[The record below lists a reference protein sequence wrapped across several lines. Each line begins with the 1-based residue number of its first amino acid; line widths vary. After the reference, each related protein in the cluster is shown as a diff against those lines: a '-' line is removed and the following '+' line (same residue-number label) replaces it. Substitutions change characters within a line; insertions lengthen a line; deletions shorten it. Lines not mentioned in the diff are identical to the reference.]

1 MIMPLIL
8 NVVIVSTKHLLHVY
22 HCQQSILVFIKSSI
36 QSPDS
41 FKVQVVQVT
50 IENLLVLGWI
60 RRAHCWFWDRPKRL
74 IRAPKGHSA
83 LWKMTRVDND

>member
-22 HCQQSILVFIKSSI
+22 HCQQSILVFIESSI

-41 FKVQVVQVT
+41 FEVQVVQVT
-50 IENLLVLGWI
+50 IENLLVLGWS
-60 RRAHCWFWDRPKRL
+60 
-74 IRAPKGHSA
+74 PKGTLLVLGQIQKA
-83 LWKMTRVDND
+83 Y